1 MKHSITHFFSR
12 ISTVS
17 LFIIPMAEMPLT
29 QCRLCLAIAGRFCY
43 HDGMAVHQIQA
54 QNWNIVG
61 HEHSIDILRRTLA
74 AQQVRHAYLFVGPQR
89 IGKSLLAQRFAQTL
103 LCTGGVDPL
112 VAPTDPC
119 NACLA
124 CRKALH
130 GNHPDLHV
138 IKKAPDK
145 QFILIEQVR
154 DLQNASAR
162 RTLEGRRNIFILEN
176 AHEMNLQAANCLLKT
191 LEEPEPDVVLLL
203 TAPDPGLLLPT
214 ILSRVQQ
221 IPLHLLTGEQIRQAL
236 LERWHVPAEDA
247 ALISALAAGR
257 MGWAVQA
264 VEQKDVLL
272 ERQEQLETLA
282 RVPALDRVQRFDI
295 AQKLSANG
303 DKIKSALELW
313 LLWWRDLLFAANNCP
328 DLVVN
333 VDMRTIL
340 QKQATSITPSESLR
354 MIRSI
359 LRTLEALDQNVN
371 ARMALEVLMLEVP
384 VLKV

>member
-1 MKHSITHFFSR
+1 
-12 ISTVS
+12 
-17 LFIIPMAEMPLT
+17 MAEMPLT

-203 TAPDPGLLLPT
+203 TVPDAGLLLPT

-221 IPLHLLTGEQIRQAL
+221 IPMQLLTTAQIKQAL
-236 LERWHVPAEDA
+236 EQRWDVESREAE
-247 ALISALAAGR
+247 LIAALAAGR

-264 VEQKDVLL
+264 VEDEELL
-272 ERQEQLETLA
+272 AERKEQLELLA
-282 RVPALDRVQRFDI
+282 KLPPMSRVQRFEV
-295 AQKLSANG
+295 AQRLSA
-303 DKIKSALELW
+303 DSDEVDALLELW
-313 LLWWRDLLFAANNCP
+313 LLWWRDIVLIANGCP
-328 DLVVN
+328 DLIAN
-333 VDMRTIL
+333 VDML
-340 QKQATSITPSESLR
+340 DVLKKYATKIGAAEAGR
-354 MIRSI
+354 MVHAI
-359 LRTLEALDQNVN
+359 LRTQTSIEQNVN
-371 ARMALEVLMLEVP
+371 VRVALEVLMLDLP
-384 VLKV
+384 TIK